1 MNRRGNGKVQ
11 LAGAAQPSQSPLGHW
26 SRGRTAHVEHEEERS
41 SGLNERTPDRERTGP
56 RKAALVALLLL
67 LALSLTTAL
76 LLGPGPSRAQSS
88 TYLGLDLVS
97 DGNYG
102 ALLDSVQDCVEV
114 QVGDL
119 LPLDIFIG
127 DAHEL
132 RAFELRFAFDPEVLR
147 MAGHDLV
154 GRDFEQFLITTAPRG
169 SVFPTL
175 FEMEKP
181 GRYFLAAAEFRGT
194 PDSGSGVLARLTME
208 VLAPGR
214 TPVTI
219 VTDPSFLS
227 PRLTD
232 ADNLKGEDLFQGP
245 VSGGEV
251 AVGEPCSPS
260 SSTPD
265 PSPESGSTP
274 TSEGESGSSPSQPGD
289 VAVLDA
295 PPALVSLSD
304 APLRASSGEGTEEE
318 ASDASAP
325 SGTEGTDEAADPVS
339 GTGDSDETADPV
351 SGTEEADETA
361 DRPSEDGDP
370 DQGIST
376 LSEDDS
382 SSGIPW
388 LWSTILALA
397 VFGLVGGS
405 ALIALNLRSRA

>member
-1 MNRRGNGKVQ
+1 MRR
-11 LAGAAQPSQSPLGHW
+11 S
-26 SRGRTAHVEHEEERS
+26 S
-41 SGLNERTPDRERTGP
+41 SGLNKRTTDRGRTGLQ
-56 RKAALVALLLL
+56 KAALVALPLL
-67 LALSLTTAL
+67 LALSLAIAL

-97 DGNYG
+97 DGNSG

-119 LPLDIFIG
+119 LPLDVFIG

-147 MAGHDLV
+147 MAGH
-154 GRDFEQFLITTAPRG
+154 DFEQFLITTAPRG

-227 PRLTD
+227 PHLTD
-232 ADNLKGEDLFQGP
+232 ADNPKGEDLFQGP

-251 AVGEPCSPS
+251 SVGEPCSPS
-260 SSTPD
+260 SSPPD
-265 PSPESGSTP
+265 PPSESGSTP
-274 TSEGESGSSPSQPGD
+274 TSEGEGGSSSSQTDD

-295 PPALVSLSD
+295 PPALVALSD
-304 APLRASSGEGTEEE
+304 APLGASSAEGTEEE
-318 ASDASAP
+318 ASDASEP
-325 SGTEGTDEAADPVS
+325 SGTVGTDEAADPLS
-339 GTGDSDETADPV
+339 GTEGTDETADPV

-361 DRPSEDGDP
+361 ARPSEDGAP

-376 LSEDDS
+376 LTEDGS
-382 SSGIPW
+382 SSSIPW
-388 LWSTILALA
+388 RWSIILALA
-397 VFGLVGGS
+397 VFGLIGGS
-405 ALIALNLRSRA
+405 ALIALNLRSRT